1 MRTRQQFARAR
12 RRDLIRQPP
21 RLGPGHVA
29 PVRRDAVIPSPVVLR
44 RRLPALRRE
53 WIRATD
59 TAKRKQIADQV
70 QTLAY
75 DEVPYVPWGQY
86 TQPTAYR
93 KNVRGVLTFP
103 ASLYWNVSVEG

>member
-1 MRTRQQFARAR
+1 MATWISP
-12 RRDLIRQPP
+12 DVMTP
-21 RLGPGHVA
+21 
-29 PVRRDAVIPSPVVLR
+29 AVNAGLSGGCDK
-44 RRLPALRRE
+44 AWFGWYCSEQMESLRRE

-59 TAKRKQIADQV
+59 PAKRRQIAEQV

-93 KNVRGVLTFP
+93 KNVKGVLTFP